1 MRKEKTLMKT
11 LENKIALITGAA
23 SGMGRAMA
31 LGFAKEGAHVVIA
44 DLNVDG
50 AKAVVEEITAAGGSA
65 SVKALNVSNPDESR
79 AVVEEIVAEHGTL
92 DMLINNAGIG
102 LIKPLED
109 ITPEDWDRIFNVNV
123 KGLLFLTQ
131 AACVPMRTQRS
142 GKIINMASIAG
153 RRGEALVA
161 AYCASKAA
169 VISITQ
175 SVAMAMAPY
184 GVNVNAMAP
193 GIVDTPYWKQVDK
206 QFGDLTGKAEGETF
220 KEKSADVPLGRTSVP
235 EDIVPLAIF
244 LASAGSNYITGQTY
258 NVEGGMVM
266 S

>member
-1 MRKEKTLMKT
+1 MGTLD
-11 LENKIALITGAA
+11 NKIALITGAA
-23 SGMGRAMA
+23 SGMGKAMA
-31 LGFAKEGAHVVIA
+31 LGYAKEGAHVAIA

-50 AKAVVEEITAAGGSA
+50 AKAVVEEIEAAGGSA
-65 SVKALNVSNPDESR
+65 SAKALNVSNPEESK
-79 AVVEEIVAEHGTL
+79 AIVDEIVSEHGTL
-92 DMLINNAGIG
+92 DILVNNAGIG
-102 LIKPLED
+102 LIKPIEET
-109 ITPEDWDRIFNVNV
+109 TPEEWDRIFSVNV
-123 KGLLFLTQ
+123 KGLFFLTQ
-131 AACVPMRTQRS
+131 AACAPMRAQRS

-161 AYCASKAA
+161 AYCASKAT

-193 GIVDTPYWKQVDK
+193 GIVDTPYWKEVDK
-206 QFGDLTGKAEGETF
+206 QFGGITGKAEGETF
-220 KEKSADVPLGRTSVP
+220 KDAAANIPLGRTSVP
-235 EDIVPLAIF
+235 EDVVPLAIF
-244 LASAGSNYITGQTY
+244 LAGPGSNYITAQTY

>member
-1 MRKEKTLMKT
+1 MGA

-31 LGFAKEGAHVVIA
+31 IGFADEGAHVVIA
-44 DLNVDG
+44 DLNVVG
-50 AKAVVEEITAAGGSA
+50 AQEVADEILGSGGSA
-65 SVKALNVSNPDESR
+65 SARSLNVADQDQSR
-79 AVVEEIVAEHGTL
+79 EIVRQIVSEHGTL
-92 DMLINNAGIG
+92 DILVNNAGVG
-102 LIKPLED
+102 LIKPLWET
-109 ITPEDWDRIFNVNV
+109 TPAEWDRIFNVNV
-123 KGLLFLTQ
+123 RGLFFLSQ
-131 AACVPMRTQRS
+131 AACEPMREQRS

-161 AYCASKAA
+161 AYCASKAT

-175 SVAMAMAPY
+175 SAALAMAPY

-193 GIVDTPYWKQVDK
+193 GIVDTPYWKEVDK
-206 QFGDLTGKAEGETF
+206 QFGAITGKEEGETF
-220 KEKSADVPLGRTSVP
+220 RDAAAGIPLGRTSRPADV
-235 EDIVPLAIF
+235 VPLAVF
-244 LASAGSNYITGQTY
+244 LAGSGSDYITGQTY